1 MCVPEC
7 AASGLARS
15 GSRFAQ
21 AFGFEQIIVPA
32 VNAPESLSNRTGEPN
47 DVAQDGNGIYSAQVS
62 RVAGRP
68 IHAHFRPTVIDR

>member
-32 VNAPESLSNRTGEPN
+32 VNAPESLSNRTGEPD
-47 DVAQDGNGIYSAQVS
+47 DVA
-62 RVAGRP
+62 
-68 IHAHFRPTVIDR
+68 